1 MSKAVSKL
9 GANKSLSAAL
19 LTTVVLTLGIS
30 LTGCSGE
37 HEEILAVDR
46 VDQAADIARQLAP
59 EPEDMEFPEVVA
71 APMPDATA
79 TDMTVPADGAEA
91 VATDAPATEDLAVNV
106 GAELYNKQC
115 MACHANG
122 LLNAPKYGDAAAWAP
137 RSSPPH
143 PPRRPSRSWHP
154 WPRRLAASPQ
164 CAGRLWLCH
173 HHRARTRR
181 PPHVADPAG
190 AGTAAALLWH
200 RSP

>member
-71 APMPDATA
+71 APMPEVTA
-79 TDMTVPADGAEA
+79 TDMAATTDGEEV
-91 VATDAPATEDLAVNV
+91 VATDAPVTEDLAVNV
-106 GAELYNKQC
+106 GADLYNKQC
-115 MACHANG
+115 MACHATG

-137 RSSPPH
+137 RIEKGVETLASHSANGFNQMPAQAYNGVTEDQI
-143 PPRRPSRSWHP
+143 RQAVEYMIA
-154 WPRRLAASPQ
+154 AAS
-164 CAGRLWLCH
+164 
-173 HHRARTRR
+173 
-181 PPHVADPAG
+181 
-190 AGTAAALLWH
+190 
-200 RSP
+200 